1 MPLKRSNR
9 FVPLYVSLGI
19 LLGIIIGSFYANLY
33 SRKSLSIMNSSG
45 NKLYDLLY
53 TIDDQYVDT
62 VNIDELVE
70 SALPDILKGLDP
82 HSVYMNPDQVEQSMA
97 ELNGYFS
104 GIGVQ
109 FLQYRDS
116 VMITNII
123 QGGPS
128 EKLNLKP
135 GDRIISA
142 DGVSLVGKD
151 VTTDFI
157 MKKLKGQIDTQ
168 VRLSIVRPGESS
180 PFDVVVVR
188 GNVPVRTVSSHYM
201 ITPETGYI
209 SINSFG
215 ESTYPEF
222 LAALA
227 NLNQY
232 DFQSLVIDLRGNL
245 GGYMSAAVSI
255 ANEFLPKG
263 KLIVYTEGR
272 KSPREEYKS
281 DGRGAYQDLPLVIL
295 IDETS
300 ASASEILAGAIQ
312 DNDRG
317 TIIGRRS
324 FGKGLVQVPVEFSDG
339 SVVRLTKARYYTSSG
354 RCLQKPY
361 KAGNGENYEDD
372 LINRLNHGEYY
383 SMDSIKT
390 NGEKY
395 HTEGGRIVYG
405 GGGVIPDYFVGID
418 TTDITSYY
426 KDLYMSGLIN
436 KFAIEFVDNNRSKLT
451 SFDDVESFKKYLDR
465 QNVIDQLANYAE
477 KNGIRRRN
485 LMIQR
490 SYHLLRRMSYQYII
504 SNTFDNSRAIE
515 YLNEMDPVVAK
526 ALLIIDAGETFPI
539 KAEHAAQ

>member
-405 GGGVIPDYFVGID
+405 GGGVIPDHFVGID

-426 KDLYMSGLIN
+426 KDIYMSGLIN
-436 KFAIEFVDNNRSKLT
+436 KFAIEFVDNNRSRLT

>member
-405 GGGVIPDYFVGID
+405 GGGVIPDHFVGID

-451 SFDDVESFKKYLDR
+451 SFNDVESFKKYLDR

-539 KAEHAAQ
+539 KAEHTAQ

>member
-82 HSVYMNPDQVEQSMA
+82 HSVYMNPNQVEQSMA

-168 VRLSIVRPGESS
+168 VKLSIVRPGESS

-405 GGGVIPDYFVGID
+405 GGGVIPDHFVGID

>member
-201 ITPETGYI
+201 ITSETGYI

-405 GGGVIPDYFVGID
+405 GGGVIPDHFVGID

>member
-405 GGGVIPDYFVGID
+405 GGGVIPDHFVGID

-526 ALLIIDAGETFPI
+526 TLLIIDAGETFPI

>member
-201 ITPETGYI
+201 ITPETGSI

-405 GGGVIPDYFVGID
+405 GGGVIPDHFVGID

-426 KDLYMSGLIN
+426 KDIYMSGLIN
-436 KFAIEFVDNNRSKLT
+436 KFAIEFVDNNRSRLT

>member
-1 MPLKRSNR
+1 
-9 FVPLYVSLGI
+9 
-19 LLGIIIGSFYANLY
+19 
-33 SRKSLSIMNSSG
+33 MNSSG

-405 GGGVIPDYFVGID
+405 GGGVIPDHFVGID

-465 QNVIDQLANYAE
+465 QNVIDHLANYAE

>member
-405 GGGVIPDYFVGID
+405 GGGVIPDHFVGID

>member
-135 GDRIISA
+135 GDRIVSA

-405 GGGVIPDYFVGID
+405 GGGVIPDHFVGID

>member
-405 GGGVIPDYFVGID
+405 GGGVIPDHFVGID

-436 KFAIEFVDNNRSKLT
+436 KFAIAFVDNNRSKLT

>member
-128 EKLNLKP
+128 EKFNLKP

-405 GGGVIPDYFVGID
+405 GGGVIPDHFVGID

-539 KAEHAAQ
+539 KAEYAAQ

>member
-232 DFQSLVIDLRGNL
+232 DFKSLVIDLRGNL

-405 GGGVIPDYFVGID
+405 GGGVIPDHFVGID

-465 QNVIDQLANYAE
+465 QNVIEQLANYAE

-539 KAEHAAQ
+539 KAEHTAQ

>member
-405 GGGVIPDYFVGID
+405 GGGVIPDHFVGID

-490 SYHLLRRMSYQYII
+490 SYNLLRRMSYQYII

-539 KAEHAAQ
+539 EAEHAAQ